1 MAEMILICGSNSSG
15 KSLFAE
21 KLVSLTEG
29 KRYYIATMINSTE
42 ENDRRIQKHIA
53 QRASLNFETLELP
66 YGFSDAELE
75 KDSVVLLE
83 DVSNLLANLIFE
95 KKQGIHEALSEI
107 ESLKNKC
114 KTLVLVSISGLCGDG
129 YEGET
134 LDYVNQLSE
143 INSILADKSDAVIEM
158 ENRVPK
164 IKKGDLD
171 HAFESLFNS
180 PVNL

>member
-1 MAEMILICGSNSSG
+1 MAEMILVCGSNSSG

-29 KRYYIATMINSTE
+29 KRYYIATMINSSE
-42 ENDRRIQKHIA
+42 ENNRRIQKHIA

-66 YGFSDAELE
+66 YGFSEARFE
-75 KDSVVLLE
+75 KDSLVLLE
-83 DVSNLLANLIFE
+83 DVSNLLANLIFV
-95 KKQGIHEALSEI
+95 KKQGLSEALAEI

-114 KTLVLVSISGLCGDG
+114 KTLILVSISGLCGDG

-134 LDYVNQLSE
+134 LDYVNQLNE
-143 INSILADKSDAVIEM
+143 LNHILAQKSDAVIEM
-158 ENRVPK
+158 ENRLPK
-164 IKKGDLD
+164 IKKGDLG

-180 PVNL
+180 SVNL